1 MVVEDDPNDQ
11 FLIEQAFRKM
21 GVTDPIQVVSIGAQ
35 AIANIKPEVDST
47 GKQLATDGVGKPGER
62 FGQMEYAAGAKPEKQ

>member
-11 FLIEQAFRKM
+11 FLIEQAFSKI
-21 GVTDPIQVVSIGAQ
+21 GVTDLIHVVSTGAQ
-35 AIANIKPEVDST
+35 AIAYMKPEVDST
-47 GKQLATDGVGKPGER
+47 GKQLATEGVRKPGER